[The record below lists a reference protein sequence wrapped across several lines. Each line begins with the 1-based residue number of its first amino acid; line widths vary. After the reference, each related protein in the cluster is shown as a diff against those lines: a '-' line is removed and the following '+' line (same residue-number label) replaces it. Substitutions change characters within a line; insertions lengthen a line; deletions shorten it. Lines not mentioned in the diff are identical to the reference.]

1 MLPSSPSSAAAAAA
15 PAAAAPAAAA
25 PAAAARGSSPPAPPP
40 PPPSAEGLTSTFRSR
55 AWLTSGEEGCF
66 MGIDEAG
73 RGPVLGPM
81 VYGCVVAP
89 LRYRAA
95 LATGK
100 YADSKTL
107 SEPRRA
113 SLFARVSRDPELA
126 HAVDLTGAPAL
137 SAAMLGRA
145 RVSLDELACAST
157 EALIRGALGC
167 GCRLAEVY
175 IDTVGDPERH
185 RARMARLFP
194 SVGLFVVQPR
204 ADSAFPVV
212 SAASIVA
219 KVTRDAAVGLLAARP
234 GVAGEAERGGGGGGE
249 AGEGGRA
256 VGAPARLGC
265 GYPSDPQTKRWL
277 AAAAASGGPLLGFA
291 PAPGALVR
299 FSWETTA
306 RALDE
311 AGVAAP
317 MAFEAD
323 PPAEGGGGG
332 NGGGGGGRQASLAA
346 LVARPG
352 GAAAA
357 AADSCGVGR
366 HSYFRIRRLE
376 RLAVL

>member
-1 MLPSSPSSAAAAAA
+1 MASF
-15 PAAAAPAAAA
+15 
-25 PAAAARGSSPPAPPP
+25 SPPAAGATTTAPTPTTLTHP
-40 PPPSAEGLTSTFRSR
+40 ISQLDDGLDATYASR
-55 AWLTSGEEGCF
+55 PWLTASEEPCF

-89 LRYRAA
+89 LRYRDV

-107 SEPRRA
+107 TEPQRA
-113 SLFARVSRDPELA
+113 ALFSRVAADADLA
-126 HAVDLTGAPAL
+126 HAVDVL
-137 SAAMLGRA
+137 SAPTLSARMLGRS
-145 RVSLDELACAST
+145 RTSLNELACAST
-157 EALIRGALGC
+157 ERLIKACLDA
-167 GCRLAEVY
+167 GCRLEEVY
-175 IDTVGDPERH
+175 IDTVGDPDRH
-185 RARMARLFP
+185 RARMARCFP
-194 SVGLFVVQPR
+194 SVAKFVVQPR

-219 KVTRDAAVGLLAARP
+219 KVTRDAAVTRLARLP
-234 GVAGEAERGGGGGGE
+234 GVREEVDVEEAERG
-249 AGEGGRA
+249 AGAAAEEQ
-256 VGAPARLGC
+256 GAATKPARLGC

-299 FSWETTA
+299 FSWETA
-306 RALDE
+306 VRALDE
-311 AGVAAP
+311 AGVAVGL
-317 MAFEAD
+317 AFEAD

-332 NGGGGGGRQASLAA
+332 GAGAGGGGAGGGRGGQTSLAA
-346 LVARPG
+346 LVAKPG

-357 AADSCGVGR
+357 AAESCGVGR

>member
-1 MLPSSPSSAAAAAA
+1 
-15 PAAAAPAAAA
+15 
-25 PAAAARGSSPPAPPP
+25 
-40 PPPSAEGLTSTFRSR
+40 
-55 AWLTSGEEGCF
+55 
-66 MGIDEAG
+66 
-73 RGPVLGPM
+73 M

-89 LRYRAA
+89 LRYKDA

-107 SEPRRA
+107 TEPQRA
-113 SLFARVSRDPELA
+113 ALFSRVAADPDLA
-126 HAVDLTGAPAL
+126 HAVDVLGAPTL
-137 SAAMLGRA
+137 SARMLGRSRA
-145 RVSLDELACAST
+145 SLNELACAST
-157 EALIRGALGC
+157 ERLIRAALDA
-167 GCRLAEVY
+167 GCRLEEVY

-185 RARMARLFP
+185 RARMARAFP

-219 KVTRDAAVGLLAARP
+219 KVTRDAAVGRLARLPGVREVLEEEGKEKEDEAGGGDAASARP
-234 GVAGEAERGGGGGGE
+234 
-249 AGEGGRA
+249 
-256 VGAPARLGC
+256 PARLGC

-291 PAPGALVR
+291 PAPGNIVR
-299 FSWETTA
+299 FSWETA
-306 RALDE
+306 VRALDE
-311 AGVAAP
+311 AGVAVS

-332 NGGGGGGRQASLAA
+332 GGAGGGRGGQTSLAA
-346 LVARPG
+346 LVAKPG

-357 AADSCGVGR
+357 AAESCGVGR